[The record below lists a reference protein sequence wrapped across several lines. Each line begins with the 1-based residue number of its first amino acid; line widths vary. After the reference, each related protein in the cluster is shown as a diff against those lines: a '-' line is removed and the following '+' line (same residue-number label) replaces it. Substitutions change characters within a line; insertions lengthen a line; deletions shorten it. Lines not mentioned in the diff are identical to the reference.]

1 MSETRGVEKGHEKAE
16 RAPAERRSR
25 SPPDRKDQRP
35 MAPIAE
41 PNSEQFVVDR
51 EKVRRVILFRAHL

>member
-1 MSETRGVEKGHEKAE
+1 MSETRGVEKGHE

-25 SPPDRKDQRP
+25 SPPDRRDQKP
-35 MAPIAE
+35 MGPIAE

-51 EKVRRVILFRAHL
+51 EKVRACNSI

>member
-16 RAPAERRSR
+16 RRSR
-25 SPPDRKDQRP
+25 SPPDKKDQRP

-41 PNSEQFVVDR
+41 PNNEQFVVDR
-51 EKVRRVILFRAHL
+51 EKVRTCNSI